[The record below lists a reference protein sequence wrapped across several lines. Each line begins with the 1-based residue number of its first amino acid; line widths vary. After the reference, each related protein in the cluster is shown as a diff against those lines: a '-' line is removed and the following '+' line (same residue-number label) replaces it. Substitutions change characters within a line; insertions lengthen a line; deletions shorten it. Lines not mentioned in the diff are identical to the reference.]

1 MKTYNQPLQVLT
13 KSNWWWWNHHF
24 NIYADL
30 ISMHSWVCTWCQINV
45 LAPLKDLDWDCCFFS
60 SFLHLKGVVFFVSKR
75 HFSSVFTPASRLT
88 GSRLAVPAF
97 RTGRTSGGT
106 GSRAGAG
113 RWCFSFFFN
122 IYLINQ
128 LPTACCGGL
137 LEQLHRFDLL
147 VQYCNMCAWKPC
159 QRIVTCCVLPFVF
172 LLALLGRL
180 VSVCF
185 LYQCS
190 FNRG

>member
-1 MKTYNQPLQVLT
+1 MVSDKCPRSPEGFGLRLLLFLLV
-13 KSNWWWWNHHF
+13 F
-24 NIYADL
+24 
-30 ISMHSWVCTWCQINV
+30 
-45 LAPLKDLDWDCCFFS
+45 APERC
-60 SFLHLKGVVFFVSKR
+60 VVFFLFVL
-75 HFSSVFTPASRLT
+75 FPSVTFPQYSHPPHA
-88 GSRLAVPAF
+88 
-97 RTGRTSGGT
+97 GRESDWLYQRSGPG
-106 GSRAGAG
+106 GRAAGQGAG

>member
-1 MKTYNQPLQVLT
+1 MSSLPWRIWTEIVAFSPR
-13 KSNWWWWNHHF
+13 F
-24 NIYADL
+24 R
-30 ISMHSWVCTWCQINV
+30 TWKV
-45 LAPLKDLDWDCCFFS
+45 CFFCFQAS
-60 SFLHLKGVVFFVSKR
+60 LFLSIH
-75 HFSSVFTPASRLT
+75 TRLT
-88 GSRLAVPAF
+88 LGGKQTGCTSVPDREDERRD
-97 RTGRTSGGT
+97 RTPG
-106 GSRAGAG
+106 GAG